1 MTTARRATSSGPSR
15 AAAVVFVVAAA
26 IGAFD
31 LASLLYL
38 RHASVDF
45 VVTRREREM
54 PDYRLGETV
63 SWRHR
68 ASGQLF
74 GWARPDGG
82 GAWTVRAASALAV
95 RLVERPVDDLEMGAL
110 VLAFVDDRR
119 MPTREVEVLVNATP
133 VAQWRFDSGETVRR
147 TARIPAGLVGSDGI
161 VRVEFRMA
169 EHRSP
174 QEPGVSA
181 DTRKLGIAL
190 VEWRIDTA
198 PTR

>member
-1 MTTARRATSSGPSR
+1 
-15 AAAVVFVVAAA
+15 
-26 IGAFD
+26 
-31 LASLLYL
+31 
-38 RHASVDF
+38 
-45 VVTRREREM
+45 
-54 PDYRLGETV
+54 
-63 SWRHR
+63 
-68 ASGQLF
+68 
-74 GWARPDGG
+74 
-82 GAWTVRAASALAV
+82 
-95 RLVERPVDDLEMGAL
+95 VDDLEMGAL